1 MNRLIVISLAAVL
14 FVGCWGNRYVSA
26 DADLESVFMGK
37 SYYEIVDQFGSP
49 DATMQDPEGGTCIAY
64 NNATLKGTSAAILYK
79 RYNIRNR
86 NTREEDTPE
95 GGITF
100 SFNTRMKCYAVQ
112 SDFEREKVKD
122 TPKKEPQNSSH
133 WVKPRVPR
141 TLDFPYV
148 DSRSPYAQV
157 VSIERIEVERNYTKI
172 YFSYCSRTPK
182 HRPLYDKGLSINRD
196 VFLRDCA
203 TGKHISLVKAD
214 GITLYP
220 EYTKFAHNRGGYD
233 VLAYSLTFEAL
244 PMETEKID
252 IIEPAAEGFN
262 FYEVDVRTPM
272 TFREVKQ
279 ANPIPEN

>member
-49 DATMQDPEGGTCIAY
+49 DATMQDPEGGTRIAY
-64 NNATLKGTSAAILYK
+64 NHATLKGTSAAILYK

-86 NTREEDTPE
+86 NTREEGTPG

-122 TPKKEPQNSSH
+122 TPKKEPRNSSH

>member
-49 DATMQDPEGGTCIAY
+49 DATMQDPEGGTRIVY